1 MIAIM
6 NYNKLLPARDDE
18 IPIKGM
24 NTNLREMI
32 NSTTACRVIQTNV

>member
-24 NTNLREMI
+24 NTNLREMMY
-32 NSTTACRVIQTNV
+32 STTARRVIQTNV